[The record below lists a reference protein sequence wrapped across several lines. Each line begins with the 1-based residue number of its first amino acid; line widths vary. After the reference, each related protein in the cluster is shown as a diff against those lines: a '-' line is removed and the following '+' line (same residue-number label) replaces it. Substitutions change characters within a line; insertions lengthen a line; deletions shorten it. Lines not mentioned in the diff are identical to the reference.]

1 MNQYG
6 APLRIDDDFRARSG
20 VRNDVQMQTRIFTA
34 NDMPTVWSLSGMPQA
49 MVYAPESTFENIY
62 GDEEGLCRGTIFGD
76 LYFPFEAASC
86 GNGGMMR

>member
-6 APLRIDDDFRARSG
+6 APARIDDDFRVRAG
-20 VRNDVQMQTRIFTA
+20 VRNGAQLQPRMLLPE
-34 NDMPTVWSLSGMPQA
+34 DMPVWTLSGMPQA

-62 GDEEGLCRGTIFGD
+62 GDEEGLCRGTIFED
-76 LYFPFEAASC
+76 LFFPFEAANC